1 MWWDRVQPTSQLVAV
16 RGTRENSQPSREGL
30 SEASRMYL
38 SVRIIVSPPK
48 SHQRLCMSESRYGCV
63 RCQGMFGWGWCWAW
77 PAEDMRLTGSRLCVR
92 SEMALISG
100 SSLNPP
106 DRAQAPVQLPA
117 SKHRLVHG
125 LAANMVAHQEST
137 GAEERVAPRLRCSGW
152 GKQ

>member
-63 RCQGMFGWGWCWAW
+63 RRQGMFAWALRTCDLRARDCVFAARW
-77 PAEDMRLTGSRLCVR
+77 P
-92 SEMALISG
+92 
-100 SSLNPP
+100 
-106 DRAQAPVQLPA
+106 
-117 SKHRLVHG
+117 
-125 LAANMVAHQEST
+125 
-137 GAEERVAPRLRCSGW
+137 
-152 GKQ
+152 